1 MKVKTM
7 NKKNALLILGGS
19 AMALTGK
26 SMMPQTV
33 HADSVKTSKVNKT
46 KDTKKE
52 SQKEDQKQTVQGET
66 DNYTV
71 VTVKEGDTTWEIAQ
85 EYNKDHKD
93 KTSVDQIVA
102 DNDLQDGGSLI
113 HINDKLKVRPDDGTD
128 KKADAN
134 RSNVETQVQGA
145 NTQAVNTQAAN
156 ATQSTSSVSQAP
168 QTSQAYQSQSYSNYQ
183 ANTQAAITQRSN
195 SQSYQSNVGGSEKA
209 AKEWIAARES
219 GGSYTARNPSSG
231 TYGRYQLTPDKL
243 HGDFSPANQE
253 RVADQYVKTRYG
265 SWQNAKS
272 FWMSHNWY

>member
-19 AMALTGK
+19 AIALTGK

-243 HGDFSPANQE
+243 HGDFF
-253 RVADQYVKTRYG
+253 TC
-265 SWQNAKS
+265 
-272 FWMSHNWY
+272 